1 MTLTLVQQLGDL
13 FSAGRYHD
21 LIAIARNSAVTPQQ
35 DPVAAHL
42 LAAALFSVGEHGG
55 AAPLLEELEPSFG
68 LNADFLSLFAANCR
82 RLGDLRRAEDYF
94 SRALKID
101 PDSRPIRNNFANLL
115 IDLGRHDEAHRILT
129 RLVDEAPDYAD
140 ARANLNRLRF
150 QDEPSSMQA
159 QASGCQVEN
168 NIEGWSLADPLLLAF
183 SDEEVAHSGLREN
196 VRTNDD
202 ASSLL
207 NKLPDADTRAMAL
220 EQLEQANQAVVEKQ
234 YAFALQLCSQVL
246 KALGSHPPIY
256 DCASDAYLNLRKFH
270 EAELCL
276 LQALALDGPTP
287 KRCLNLVSFASMR
300 GDFALAQYHLRKAA
314 SLDPSHPQLE
324 PIRSNLEKRMESP
337 GQSKYSFALEWALP
351 QFTQRS

>member
-1 MTLTLVQQLGDL
+1 MTLSLVQQLGDL

-21 LIAIARNSAVTPQQ
+21 LIATARNSAVTPQQ

-42 LAAALFSVGEHGG
+42 LAAALFSVGEYGG

-82 RLGDLRRAEDYF
+82 RLGDLQRADDYF
-94 SRALKID
+94 SRALEINA
-101 PDSRPIRNNFANLL
+101 DSRPIRNNYANLL
-115 IDLGRHDEAHRILT
+115 IDLGRHDEAHRILA

-140 ARANLNRLRF
+140 ARANLNRLQF
-150 QDEPSSMQA
+150 KDKAA
-159 QASGCQVEN
+159 QVQSRVPDSQVKKKVD
-168 NIEGWSLADPLLLAF
+168 GWSLADPLLLAF
-183 SDEEVAHSGLREN
+183 SEEEVAHSGLREN
-196 VRTNDD
+196 VRSDD

-207 NKLPDADTRAMAL
+207 EKLPDADTRAMAL
-220 EQLEQANQAVVEKQ
+220 EQLEQANQAVAERQ

-246 KALGSHPPIY
+246 KTLGCHPPVY

-300 GDFALAQYHLRKAA
+300 GDFALAQHHLRKAA

-324 PIRSNLEKRMESP
+324 SIRSNLDKRMNSP
-337 GQSKYSFALEWALP
+337 QRGQYSFALEWALP